1 MGAEQSKPATAGDV
15 QLLRLHYDDKEYVT
29 AAAETFE
36 TLDIAIRRLV
46 TIPKD
51 RRIIISAK
59 LECYQWKET
68 TIDPDL
74 WPALR
79 PQVREI
85 WVRVESG
92 GPNHTKSTLDSAS
105 LRAPTEPE
113 LRHVPQSDG
122 LSLSSSFYILIRV
135 MRDLR
140 ASTGRGSHDIS
151 VIGNKLL
158 EYDPQSY
165 SRAKGSLRR
174 YLESAETAGIIKMT
188 SKGTTYFA
196 QLSI

>member
-46 TIPKD
+46 TIPND

-74 WPALR
+74 WPVLR
-79 PQVREI
+79 PQVREV

-92 GPNHTKSTLDSAS
+92 GPNHSSAS
-105 LRAPTEPE
+105 LDGPTKPE
-113 LRHVPQSDG
+113 SRHVPQSNG
-122 LSLSSSFYILIRV
+122 PSSSSSFYILIRV
-135 MRDLR
+135 MCDLR
-140 ASTGRGSHDIS
+140 ASTGRGYHDIS

-174 YLESAETAGIIKMT
+174 CLESAETAGIIKMT
-188 SKGTTYFA
+188 SKGTNYFA
-196 QLSI
+196 RLSI